1 MKVFYLEQN
10 DMMQKAIELALVAKG
25 IEVYTASPGDDFDH
39 ILMDWGADLLVVDYS
54 SVDGELNKYLST
66 QIPVLVTC
74 DNEEVHGDF
83 EVVSKPLNPVEFAH
97 LILKKFNA

>member
-10 DMMQKAIELALVAKG
+10 DMTQKAIELALVAKG
-25 IEVYTASPGDDFDH
+25 IEVYTASPGDDFEH
-39 ILMDWGADLLVVDYS
+39 ILVDWGADLLVVDLS
-54 SVDGELNKYLST
+54 SVDGELERFLST

-74 DNEEVHGDF
+74 ENGQIEGDF

-97 LILKKFNA
+97 LILEKFNT